1 MTRKLFSFPSLTI
14 LLIVLFIFSCKNK
27 SAESG
32 QKYPTKILQLDPAKA
47 VDLAQKIRED
57 ASVELADGL
66 DLSVWASDS
75 LISDPIAISVAP
87 DGRIF
92 YTSATRQSNS
102 EFDVR
107 GHRNWITASI
117 SFQTVEDRRAFLRKT
132 FEADNEESMK
142 SLKDL
147 NEDGVRDWR
156 DLTMEKEQVWFL
168 TDKSGDGVADET
180 QLYLEDFNEEITDVA
195 NGVEFHYGEVYI
207 SVGPD
212 LWRTKDTDG
221 DKIADEATSIS
232 HGYAVHFGFSGHG
245 MSGVT
250 VGPDGRVWWGIGDI
264 GMNVVDKS
272 GKHWKYPNRGVV
284 VRSEF
289 DGSGFEVFCM
299 GVRNTHEFVF
309 DKYGNLITEDND
321 GDHRGERE
329 RLVYLI
335 NGSDTGWRINWQF
348 GKYTDPENNNYKVWM
363 DEKMHVPRWD
373 GQAAY
378 FLPPIT
384 NYVNGPT
391 GMAYNPGTAL
401 SPEWYDHFFI
411 AEFRGSPS
419 NSPIHAFT
427 LNSKGAGFELGETK
441 EVVKGLLP
449 TGLDFGPDGA
459 LYFGDWINGWGTK
472 DEGRIWKLDV
482 ASEANSSIRK
492 STKTLLQKDFATE
505 RETRLS
511 EYLKHQDMRVRTKAQ
526 FELVRRGDKGF
537 DALKGRANQKDTHQL
552 ARIHGLWGIAQLA
565 RKDMKYAEAL
575 VPFLKDVDVEII
587 AQATKMIGDVRYE
600 GASADLITLVSHE
613 SPRVRFFATEALGR
627 TADANGI
634 DAILNMLKENNDKD
648 TYLRMAGMIALGRIG
663 NAGRL
668 TALAKNNSRALRTA
682 AVVALRQMEDEGIA
696 TFLND
701 TDEYIVAEAARG
713 INDDFSIEAA
723 LPALANVLK
732 ESRFTSEPLLRRA
745 INANLRV
752 GKKENIQNLI
762 DYANQANAPMAMRAE
777 AIAALSTWGKS
788 SVFDRVDGR
797 YRGAMVRDVAPAK
810 TAFAPL
816 ANVLLEN
823 KNESIQIAAANAAAK
838 LEITEVSPLLFTLLK
853 NNTSPKVRAS
863 ALSALH
869 LLGFNDLENA
879 LEIAMGD
886 KDKAVRSKA
895 VEILPQSK
903 ISESKAVTLFDKVIQ
918 SGSIKEQQ
926 AALASLGQFKGQEAV
941 TTLGKFLTQLIGGKI
956 APEIQLDVI
965 EAVALQ
971 NDASLSA
978 QLKTYEAEQAKDDP
992 LAAFRPTLQG
1002 GDRQKGNNIFYEH
1015 EAAQCTKCHAIFEY
1029 GGNAGPTL
1037 EGVASRLSEEQLLS
1051 ALVTPSAEYADGYE
1065 LVVLDLNDG
1074 TSASGTVLERTAEFV
1089 KLKIGKEDIRTI
1101 SQAEIKSS
1109 VSVPSSMIAQGSILK
1124 KKEIRDLIT
1133 FLKSL
1138 KKKEI

>member
-1 MTRKLFSFPSLTI
+1 MRNPISLSFLFLCT
-14 LLIVLFIFSCKNK
+14 LIFIFSCKNE
-27 SAESG
+27 ANQIG
-32 QKYPTKILQLDPAKA
+32 QKYPTKIIQMDPAKA
-47 VDLAQKIRED
+47 ADMAQKIRAE
-57 ASVELADGL
+57 ASVEVADGL
-66 DLSVWASDS
+66 DLSVWATDS
-75 LISDPIAISVAP
+75 LVSDPIAISVAP

-156 DLTMEKEQVWFL
+156 DLTVEKEQVWFL
-168 TDKSGDGVADET
+168 TDKSGDGVADES
-180 QLYLEDFNEEITDVA
+180 QLYLEDFHEEITDVA

-212 LWRTKDTDG
+212 LWRTKDNDG
-221 DKIADEATSIS
+221 DKIADEVTSIS

-272 GKHWKYPNRGVV
+272 GKQWKYPNRGVV

-321 GDHRGERE
+321 GDHSGERE

-348 GKYTDPENNNYKVWM
+348 GKYTDPDNNNYKVWM

-378 FLPPIT
+378 FLPPII

-391 GMAYNPGTAL
+391 GMCYNPGTAL

-411 AEFRGSPS
+411 AEFRGTPS
-419 NSPIHAFT
+419 ASPIHGFT
-427 LNSKGAGFELGETK
+427 MKPKGAGFELGETK

-449 TGLDFGPDGA
+449 TGLDFGADGA
-459 LYFGDWINGWGTK
+459 LYFGDWINGWNTK
-472 DEGRIWKLDV
+472 DEGLIWKLDV
-482 ASEANSSIRK
+482 PGEVDSPIRK
-492 STKTLLQKDFATE
+492 NTKALLQADFSE
-505 RETRLS
+505 EKETRLS

-526 FELVRRGDKGF
+526 FELVKRGETGF
-537 DALKGRANQKDTHQL
+537 KALKARATQNKDQL
-552 ARIHGLWGIAQLA
+552 ARIHGLWGMAQLA
-565 RKDMKYAEAL
+565 RQKDMEYAKAL
-575 VPFLKDVDVEII
+575 VPFLKDADVEII
-587 AQATKMIGDVRYE
+587 AQATKMIGDIKFK

-634 DAILNMLKENNDKD
+634 DAILAMLKANNDED

-663 NAGRL
+663 KAEPML
-668 TALAKNNSRALRTA
+668 ALKGSDSKAVRTV
-682 AVVALRQMEDEGIA
+682 AVVALRRMEHEGIA
-696 TFLND
+696 EFLND
-701 TDEYIVAEAARG
+701 ADEYIVAEAARG

-732 ESRFTSEPLLRRA
+732 ETRFTSEPLLRRA

-762 DYANQANAPMAMRAE
+762 DYANQASAPIAMRAE
-777 AIAALSTWGKS
+777 AIAALSTWEKS

-797 YRGAMVRDVAPAK
+797 YRGAMEREITPAQS
-810 TAFAPL
+810 AFTPI

-823 KNESIQIAAANAAAK
+823 KNEAIQVAAAK
-838 LEITEVSPLLFTLLK
+838 ATAKLGVKESAPLLFSLLK
-853 NNTSPKVRAS
+853 NNAAPKVRVA

-869 LLGFNDLENA
+869 LMGFDKLENA

-886 KDKAVRSKA
+886 KDKSVRSKA
-895 VEILPQSK
+895 VEILPESK
-903 ISESKAVTLFDKVIQ
+903 ISETKAIVLFDKVIKT
-918 SGSIKEQQ
+918 GSVNEQQ
-926 AALASLGQFKGQEAV
+926 AALASLSQFKGQEAV
-941 TTLGKFLTQLIGGKI
+941 TVLSGFLTQLINGKI

-965 EAVALQ
+965 EAVNAQ
-971 NDASLSA
+971 NDATLVT
-978 QLKTYEAEQAKDDP
+978 QLKAHQDAQSKTDP
-992 LAAFRPTLQG
+992 LAAFRPTLAG
-1002 GDRQKGNNIFYEH
+1002 GNKDKGHDIFYEH
-1015 EAAQCTKCHAIFEY
+1015 EAAQCTRCHAIWEY
-1029 GGNAGPTL
+1029 GGNAGPVL
-1037 EGVASRLSEEQLLS
+1037 DGVASRLSDEQLLS
-1051 ALVTPSAEYADGYE
+1051 ALVTPSAEYAEGYE
-1065 LVVLDLNDG
+1065 IVVLDLKDG
-1074 TSASGTVLERTAEFV
+1074 TSASGTVLERTADFV
-1089 KLKIGKEDIRTI
+1089 KLKIGKEDIRSI
-1101 SQAEIKSS
+1101 SQTDIKSS
-1109 VSVPSSMIAQGSILK
+1109 TSVPSSMIAQGTILN

-1133 FLKSL
+1133 FLKTL
-1138 KKKEI
+1138 KKHDG

>member
-1 MTRKLFSFPSLTI
+1 MRKLNSFQLLTFLFSL
-14 LLIVLFIFSCKNK
+14 LFIFSCKK
-27 SAESG
+27 ETQQSS
-32 QKYPTKILQLDPAKA
+32 QKYPTRIVQMDPAKSA
-47 VDLAQKIRED
+47 DLAKKIRED
-57 ASVELADGL
+57 ASVEVADGL
-66 DLSVWASDS
+66 DLAVWASDS
-75 LISDPIAISVAP
+75 LVADPIAISVAP

-92 YTSATRQSNS
+92 YTSAARQANS

-117 SFQTVEDRRAFLRKT
+117 SFQTLEDKRAFLRKT
-132 FEADNEESMK
+132 FETDSEESIK

-147 NEDGVRDWR
+147 NGDGVRDWR
-156 DLTMEKEQVWFL
+156 DLTVEKEQVWFL
-168 TDKSGDGVADET
+168 TDKSGDGVADES
-180 QLYLEDFNEEITDVA
+180 QLYLEDFHEEITDVA

-221 DKIADEATSIS
+221 DKIADEVTSIS
-232 HGYAVHFGFSGHG
+232 RGYAIHFGFSGHG

-309 DKYGNLITEDND
+309 DKYGNLVTEDND
-321 GDHRGERE
+321 GDHSGERE

-348 GKYTDPENNNYKVWM
+348 GKYTDPDNNDYKVWM

-391 GMAYNPGTAL
+391 GMCYNPGTAL

-411 AEFRGSPS
+411 AEFRGTPS
-419 NSPIHAFT
+419 DSPIHGFT
-427 LNSKGAGFELGETK
+427 LNPKGAGFELGETR

-449 TGLDFGPDGA
+449 TGLDFGADGA
-459 LYFGDWINGWGTK
+459 MYFGDWVNGWNAK

-482 ASEANSSIRK
+482 LSETNSAIRK
-492 STKTLLQKDFATE
+492 NTKTLLQADFSAE
-505 RETRLS
+505 KETRLS

-526 FELVRRGDKGF
+526 FELVKRGEKGF
-537 DALKGRANQKDTHQL
+537 TALKARASKNKDQL

-565 RKDMKYAEAL
+565 RQSNMDYAKAL
-575 VPFLKDVDVEII
+575 VPFLKDADIEIV
-587 AQATKMIGDVRYE
+587 AQATKMIGDVRYK
-600 GASADLITLVSHE
+600 GASADLITLVSHD

-663 NAGRL
+663 NADAL
-668 TALAKNNSRALRTA
+668 VALAKNDSKALRTA
-682 AVVALRQMEDEGIA
+682 AVVALRQMEHEGIA

-701 TDEYIVAEAARG
+701 ADEYIVAEAARG

-723 LPALANVLK
+723 LPALANILK
-732 ESRFTSEPLLRRA
+732 ETRFTSEPLLRRA

-752 GKKENIQNLI
+752 GKKENMQNLM
-762 DYANQANAPMAMRAE
+762 DYANQKNAPVAMRAE

-797 YRGAMVRDVAPAK
+797 YRGAMERDVTPVK
-810 TAFAPL
+810 NAFSPI
-816 ANVLLEN
+816 ANVLLGN
-823 KNESIQIAAANAAAK
+823 KAIPIQVATANAVAK
-838 LEITEVSPLLFTLLK
+838 LGIKETSPLLFSLLK
-853 NNTSPKVRAS
+853 NNAAPKVREA

-869 LLGFNDLENA
+869 LLGYNGLENA
-879 LEIAMGD
+879 LEIAMED
-886 KDKAVRSKA
+886 KDKMVRAKA
-895 VEILPQSK
+895 IEILPASK
-903 ISESKAVTLFDKVIQ
+903 ISEVKAVSLFDKVIKI
-918 SGSIKEQQ
+918 GSVKEQQ
-926 AALASLGQFKGQEAV
+926 AALASLGQFKGPEAV
-941 TTLGKFLTQLIGGKI
+941 KALGGFFTQLMGGTI
-956 APEIQLDVI
+956 APEIELDVM
-965 EAVALQ
+965 EAVTLQ
-971 NDASLSA
+971 NDANLVT
-978 QLKTYEAEQAKDDP
+978 QLKSYQNALTKDGP
-992 LAAFRPTLQG
+992 LGAFRSTLEG
-1002 GDRQKGNNIFYEH
+1002 GDRKKGNDIFYEH
-1015 EAAQCTKCHAIFEY
+1015 EAAQCTRCHAIWEY

-1037 EGVASRLSEEQLLS
+1037 DGVASRLTGEQLLA
-1051 ALVTPSAEYADGYE
+1051 ALITPSSEYAAGYE
-1065 LVVLDLNDG
+1065 IVVLELVDG
-1074 TSASGTVLERTAEFV
+1074 TSASGTVLERTTEFV

-1101 SQAEIKSS
+1101 PKAEIKSS
-1109 VSVPSSMIAQGSILK
+1109 TSVPSSMIAQGSILK